1 MRASTVLE
9 RAENSPLAFEILA
22 YFRRNPKA
30 KDSAEG
36 VARWWVG
43 GNPVEVRRVLERL
56 VELNLVGKRSNACCD
71 LYFATNNDGMISDN

>member
-1 MRASTVLE
+1 MSASTVLE
-9 RAENSPLAFEILA
+9 HAENSPLALEILA

-43 GNPVEVRRVLERL
+43 GNPVDVCRVLERL
-56 VELNLVGKRSNACCD
+56 VELNLVGKRSNTCCD
-71 LYFATNNDGMISDN
+71 FYFATNSDGSRD